1 MKPSLI
7 LLLFFL
13 AAPAFAGDAHPF
25 SEWIPKGWKLI
36 AHKSGDLNRDGLDD
50 AVLVAEQTD
59 PAKLRKNNESLG
71 ASTLNLN
78 PRRLIILFKTP
89 NGFRT
94 ILDRDNLLPSE
105 HNEDVPCMADRLDG
119 GGVSIKRGN
128 LAIGLHTWL
137 SCGSYGVT
145 HETFTF
151 RPEGSRFRLIGYDC
165 SEFSRNSGEQSD
177 FSINYLTGRKKIT
190 KELNAFRP
198 SKPKVSWRKL
208 PLRRRFFLDGI
219 SLDCDATDP
228 ANKDNWCQ

>member
-1 MKPSLI
+1 MIGCAGSEKVAS
-7 LLLFFL
+7 
-13 AAPAFAGDAHPF
+13 FAYRYDMVIVRVFTVFVDNPFADCGYEPFVDFASVSSGGACLCSRFALF

-50 AVLVAEQTD
+50 VVLVAEQTD
-59 PAKLRKNNESLG
+59 PAKFRKNNESLG

-89 NGFRT
+89 NGFRKM
-94 ILDRDNLLPSE
+94 LDRDNLLPSE

-128 LAIGLHTWL
+128 LEIGLHTWL

-151 RPEGSRFRLIGYDC
+151 RSEDHGS
-165 SEFSRNSGEQSD
+165 
-177 FSINYLTGRKKIT
+177 
-190 KELNAFRP
+190 A
-198 SKPKVSWRKL
+198 
-208 PLRRRFFLDGI
+208 
-219 SLDCDATDP
+219 
-228 ANKDNWCQ
+228 